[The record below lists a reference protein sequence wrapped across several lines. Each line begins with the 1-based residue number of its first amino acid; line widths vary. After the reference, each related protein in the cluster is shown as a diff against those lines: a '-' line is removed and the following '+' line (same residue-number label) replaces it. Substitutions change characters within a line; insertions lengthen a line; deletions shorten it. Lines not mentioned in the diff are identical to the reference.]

1 MKNLILLV
9 GVALMTISCT
19 KNSEQINI
27 VKDKLSQLPLYKK
40 EVKDMSFECFDVLD
54 SDVYKYNFERFTK
67 FGSRSDAQ
75 RIIKYQDSL
84 EKSTGKKFYKVH
96 FFRLVGKDTL
106 NNGYIY
112 LNDENKQIGFKFEK

>member
-96 FFRLVGKDTL
+96 
-106 NNGYIY
+106 
-112 LNDENKQIGFKFEK
+112 